1 MKFTKT
7 YVINETGCQ
16 RNIYYYIDN
25 KRVSCDKYYDTEVL
39 CGQKG
44 MQYNTSSLHTKSNGR
59 TVNTHHY
66 N

>member
-7 YVINETGCQ
+7 YKVADTGYQ

-39 CGQKG
+39 CAQKG
-44 MQYNTSSLHTKSNGR
+44 MQYNTSALYKKSNGR
-59 TVNTHHY
+59 IVNTHHY